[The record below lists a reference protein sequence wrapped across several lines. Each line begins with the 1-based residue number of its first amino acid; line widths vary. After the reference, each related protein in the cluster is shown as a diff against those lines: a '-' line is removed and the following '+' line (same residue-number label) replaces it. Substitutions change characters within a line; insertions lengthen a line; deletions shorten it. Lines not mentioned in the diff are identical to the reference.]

1 MIVSGGPYWNVLK
14 GRKDGRVSKASDA
27 IILSSAPNFNVS
39 QLIQSFAKRGLTVK
53 DLATLSRGHT
63 LGFSHCSSLEVY
75 LLNFSSLHDTDPSM
89 NAEFAL
95 DLRKKCLKPN
105 HNHNAGT
112 VPGLNSSV

>member
-14 GRKDGRVSKASDA
+14 GRKDGRVSKASDT
-27 IILSSAPNFNVS
+27 IILPAPNFNAS
-39 QLIQSFAKRGLTVK
+39 QLILSFAKRGLTVK

-63 LGFSHCSSLEVY
+63 LGFSHCSSFEAS

-112 VPGLNSSV
+112 VPGLNSSI